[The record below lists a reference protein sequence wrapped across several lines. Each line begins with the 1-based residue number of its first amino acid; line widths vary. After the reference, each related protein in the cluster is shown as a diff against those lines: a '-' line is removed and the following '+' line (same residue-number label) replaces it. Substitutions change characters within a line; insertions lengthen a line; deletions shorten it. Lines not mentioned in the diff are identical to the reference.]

1 MTKPA
6 KYREH
11 AAEAV
16 KLAAAANDP
25 ADKALLLKI
34 AQGWVD
40 LAERAKAGTVWIRK
54 FAPRSTRRANQ
65 RGTLQ

>member
-16 KLAAAANDP
+16 KLAAAATDP